1 MTPVFADTYFFI
13 AIINPRDA
21 GHAAAL
27 EVASRCIGPIV
38 TTAWV
43 LTELADGL
51 ARTADRGL
59 YQLILDD
66 LRQDP
71 QATVIP
77 PSQELLD
84 RGQQLY
90 FARADK
96 QWSLTDCISFVVMEE
111 LGITEALTAD
121 HHFEQA
127 GFVALLK

>member
-1 MTPVFADTYFFI
+1 MKPIFADTYFFL

-21 GHAAAL
+21 GHQKAVAAAQGRTGSL
-27 EVASRCIGPIV
+27 V

-51 ARTADRGL
+51 ASTADRQL
-59 YQLILDD
+59 YQLILSDIQDD
-66 LRQDP
+66 P
-71 QATVIP
+71 SAAIVP
-77 PSQELLD
+77 ASQELLD
-84 RGQQLY
+84 RGQALY
-90 FARADK
+90 FARPDK

-111 LGITEALTAD
+111 QHIIEALTAD